1 MPKIQAGLNGNF
13 IIDGD
18 RRQRGNYDYIF
29 TGTGD
34 SYLRVF
40 PVHDTKE
47 QGYRGKFPEE
57 WQKGNGDPFI
67 DVDDFKSY
75 ISPFFFYENTGGGG
89 GGITSHSQLILD
101 DGTNPH
107 GTTKADVGLSD
118 VDNTS
123 DLDKPISTAT
133 QTALDGKV
141 EEAPNDGQAYVRQS
155 ESWQLSASIGQNNTA
170 SNVGVGGVGIFKQK
184 TGVDLEFKNIKL
196 C

>member
-40 PVHDTKE
+40 PVNDTKE

-57 WQKGNGDPFI
+57 WVKGDNSPFT

-107 GTTKADVGLSD
+107 GS
-118 VDNTS
+118 
-123 DLDKPISTAT
+123 
-133 QTALDGKV
+133 
-141 EEAPNDGQAYVRQS
+141 
-155 ESWQLSASIGQNNTA
+155 
-170 SNVGVGGVGIFKQK
+170 
-184 TGVDLEFKNIKL
+184 
-196 C
+196 